1 MKVERYV
8 LAVIGIIVTMYIG
21 LFGLNMGENLL
32 DDSNLTVAQNNT
44 YNTLATTT
52 VPITYDILTI
62 ILIVFSGFIGI
73 YVLRDVIMNG

>member
-8 LAVIGIIVTMYIG
+8 LAVIGVIVTMYIG

-44 YNTLATTT
+44 YNTLTTTT